1 MTIQALESRPND
13 GADIDVSER
22 IVRLRRRYQEG
33 PAVISVERARLYTRS
48 WLDTEGI
55 GISNAVRVAMAMSHV
70 YENMSIYV
78 DPDDRIAGHWS
89 EQFLGLPLPIERG
102 EYNDVLANELR
113 RRDML
118 RARVRS
124 GVRAGVYMLRKGA
137 TRDALRNHRR
147 LRSSD
152 RNAPLNVG
160 LQTMGER
167 DINRFV
173 IDEAD
178 RGELLAE
185 LLPAWKG
192 HSLANQLEV
201 RLQDSGLCSNDMA
214 DFAVALPGDT
224 SRQVMLLSAATS
236 IATIQ
241 GHVILDFDYVLD
253 RGLLAMREEVAEQ
266 LAGRQ
271 PEEPGADFLRS
282 LLISLDGAIT
292 FSERLARRLE
302 RSARAT
308 TDPIRRGELL
318 EMQSICTRVP
328 LLPARTFAEG
338 VQSIWTLKTL
348 VEVAHPINLHC
359 LGRLDQSL
367 GGLYERD
374 LAEGRITRA
383 AARELIEELLLKAMS
398 QNIRPESNILGN
410 FYQRYLGSTPV
421 TVGGV
426 KRDGTDATN
435 ALTSIVVEAAHRS
448 KAVTNINVRIHP
460 GSPDSLLDEVA
471 ACLAQGTSSF
481 ALLNDE
487 VMVEAMRRR
496 GFTDEDARDY
506 AIMGCVEAT
515 CPGKTGAMSASGLQ
529 LARLL
534 DLTLRNGDAAILA
547 GTLKDEGLRTGTA
560 DSFQTFE
567 ELLQAFLQQGRHFI
581 EQIVRGSNLRDDL
594 HAELLPTPMISA
606 FMDGCL
612 SSEKDVT
619 RGGATYDLSGI
630 SMINSIANVVDALH
644 VIRTLVFDEERLSLS
659 ELLSAVDRDFVGHED
674 TLAAVRAVPGK
685 WGNGDPAT
693 DALAARITGELFAEI
708 YRYRSPKDA
717 PFVSYAI
724 SMTTH
729 TIDGRLSIASPDG
742 RRLGTPFAASCNPAN
757 VESFGVTGVLRS
769 VAGLPNEDLLGGAV
783 NLKLHPSAIG
793 DSEHTR
799 GKWISLLRTYF
810 RLGGAQLQPTCADA
824 ATLRAAQLCP
834 EDHRDLIVKVGGYST
849 YFVDLGCEIQDEIIA
864 RTEHR

>member
-1 MTIQALESRPND
+1 MTIQTIESPPGDRT
-13 GADIDVSER
+13 DIDVSER
-22 IVRLRRRYQEG
+22 IIRLRRRYQEG
-33 PAVISVERARLYTRS
+33 PAVLSVERARLYTRS
-48 WLDTEGI
+48 WFDTQDT
-55 GISNAVRVAMAMSHV
+55 GISNAMRVAMAMSHV

-113 RRDML
+113 RSDML
-118 RARVRS
+118 RARIRS
-124 GVRAGVYMLRKGA
+124 GVRAGAYMLRKGTA
-137 TRDALRNHRR
+137 RDAWRNQRR

-152 RNAPLNVG
+152 RQAPLNVG
-160 LQTMGER
+160 LQTMSER

-173 IDEAD
+173 IDDAD
-178 RGELLAE
+178 REELLAE
-185 LLPAWKG
+185 ILPAWKG
-192 HSLANQLEV
+192 RSLAN
-201 RLQDSGLCSNDMA
+201 RLQARLKDSGLCSQDMA

-224 SRQVMLLSAATS
+224 SRQVILLSAATS

-241 GHVILDFDYVLD
+241 GHVILDFDDVLE
-253 RGLLAMREEVAEQ
+253 RGLLAIREEVAAR
-266 LAGRQ
+266 LHGRR
-271 PEEPGADFLRS
+271 PGEPGVDFLRS

-292 FSERLARRLE
+292 FSERLARQLE

-308 TDPIRRGELL
+308 TARTRREELL
-318 EMQSICTRVP
+318 EMHSICTRVP
-328 LLPARTFAEG
+328 LLPARTFPEA
-338 VQSIWTLKTL
+338 VQSLWTLKTL

-367 GGLYERD
+367 GRFYERD
-374 LAEGRITRA
+374 VAEGRTNKA
-383 AARELIEELLLKAMS
+383 EARELIEELLLKAMS

-435 ALTSIVVEAAHRS
+435 ALTSIVIEAAHGS

-460 GSPDSLLDEVA
+460 DSPDSLLGEVA
-471 ACLAQGTSSF
+471 TYLAQGTSSF

-487 VMVEAMRRR
+487 VMVEAMKRR
-496 GFTDEDARDY
+496 GFAEEDARDY

-534 DLTLRNGDAAILA
+534 DLTLRNGDASILA
-547 GTLKDEGLRTGTA
+547 GTLKNEGLRTGTA
-560 DSFQTFE
+560 DSFETFE
-567 ELLQAFLQQGRHFI
+567 ELLQAFLRQGRNFI
-581 EQIVRGSNLRDDL
+581 EQIVQGSNLRDDL

-606 FMDGCL
+606 FVNGCL
-612 SSEKDVT
+612 ASEKDIT
-619 RGGATYDLSGI
+619 QGGATYDLSGI

-659 ELLSAVDRDFVGHED
+659 ELLSAVDHDFVGYED
-674 TLAAVRAVPGK
+674 TLAAVQAVPGK

-693 DALAARITGELFAEI
+693 DALAARISGELFAET
-708 YRYRSPKDA
+708 YKYRSPKGA
-717 PFVSYAI
+717 PFVAYAI
-724 SMTTH
+724 SMTAH

-742 RRLGTPFAASCNPAN
+742 RRMGTPFAAGCNPAN
-757 VESFGVTGVLRS
+757 VENFGVTGALRS

-799 GKWISLLRTYF
+799 RKWISLVRTYF
-810 RLGGAQLQPTCADA
+810 QLGGAQLQPTCADA
-824 ATLRAAQLCP
+824 ATLRAAQRHP
-834 EDHRDLIVKVGGYST
+834 EEHRDLIVKVGGYST

>member
-1 MTIQALESRPND
+1 MTTQTIGSRPSD
-13 GADIDVSER
+13 GASIDTSER
-22 IVRLRRRYQEG
+22 ILRLRRRCQDG
-33 PAVISVERARLYTRS
+33 PAVLSVERARLYTQS
-48 WLDTEGI
+48 WLDTQGS
-55 GISNAVRVAMAMSHV
+55 GLSNAVRVAMAMLHV

-113 RRDML
+113 KRDML

-124 GVRAGVYMLRKGA
+124 GVKAGAYMLRKGA
-137 TRDALRNHRR
+137 ARDALRNQRR

-152 RNAPLNVG
+152 RQSPLNVG
-160 LQTMGER
+160 LQTMDER

-173 IDEAD
+173 IDRAD
-178 RGELLAE
+178 RDELLRE
-185 LLPAWKG
+185 ILPAWKG
-192 HSLANQLEV
+192 RSLAARLEA
-201 RLQDSGLCSNDMA
+201 RLQESGLCSQDMQ

-224 SRQVMLLSAATS
+224 SRQVILLSAATS

-241 GHVILDFDYVLD
+241 GHVILDFDHVLE
-253 RGLLAMREEVAEQ
+253 RGLSAMREQVEER
-266 LAGRQ
+266 LAGHR
-271 PEEPGADFLRS
+271 PGEPGADFLRS
-282 LLISLDGAIT
+282 LLIGLDGAII
-292 FSERLARRLE
+292 FSERLARQLE
-302 RSARAT
+302 RSALAT
-308 TDPIRRGELL
+308 TDPTRRRELL
-318 EMQSICTRVP
+318 DMRRTCTRVP
-328 LLPARTFAEG
+328 LQPARTFAEA
-338 VQSIWTLKTL
+338 VQCIWTLKTL

-367 GGLYERD
+367 GDFYEHD

-383 AARELIEELLLKAMS
+383 GARELIEELLLKAMS

-435 ALTSIVVEAAHRS
+435 ALTSLIIEAAHGS
-448 KAVTNINVRIHP
+448 KAVTNINVRVHP

-471 ACLAQGTSSF
+471 TYLAQGTSSF

-487 VMVEAMRRR
+487 VMVEAMKRR
-496 GFTDEDARDY
+496 GFADDDARDY

-547 GTLKDEGLRTGTA
+547 GTLRGEGLRTGDA
-560 DSFQTFE
+560 DSFRAFE
-567 ELLQAFLQQGRHFI
+567 ELLQAFLRQGRHFI
-581 EQIVRGSNLRDDL
+581 EQIVQGSNLRDEL

-606 FMDGCL
+606 FVDGCL

-619 RGGATYDLSGI
+619 QGGATYDLSGI

-644 VIRTLVFDEERLSLS
+644 VIRTLVFEEERLSLS
-659 ELLSAVDRDFVGHED
+659 ELLRAVDQDFVGHED
-674 TLAAVRAVPGK
+674 VLAAVQAVQGK

-693 DALAARITGELFAEI
+693 DALAARITGELFAET
-708 YRYRSPKDA
+708 YEHRSPKDA
-717 PFVSYAI
+717 PFVVYAI
-724 SMTTH
+724 SMTAH

-742 RRLGTPFAASCNPAN
+742 RRMGTPFAASCNPAN
-757 VESFGVTGVLRS
+757 VENFGVTGALRS
-769 VAGLPNEDLLGGAV
+769 VAALPNEDMLGGAV

-793 DSEHTR
+793 DSEQTR
-799 GKWISLLRTYF
+799 SKWISLLRTYF

-824 ATLRAAQLCP
+824 ATLRAAQRCP
-834 EDHRDLIVKVGGYST
+834 ADHRDLIVKVGGYST
-849 YFVDLGCEIQDEIIA
+849 YFVDLGREIQDEIIA